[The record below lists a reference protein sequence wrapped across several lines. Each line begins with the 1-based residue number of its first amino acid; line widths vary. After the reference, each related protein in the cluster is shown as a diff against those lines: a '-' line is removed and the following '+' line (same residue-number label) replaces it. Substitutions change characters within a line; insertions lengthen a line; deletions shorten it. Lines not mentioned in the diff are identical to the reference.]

1 MWESRCVGTR
11 RGAQAHS
18 QGGLGMRPGERSVV
32 SSLIHVLTYLC
43 EHVSS
48 KSYTTNP
55 SVMSFEIN
63 PLCHPSFSIR
73 THHYKH
79 TNLHASTHTYI
90 FIPHMQE
97 YFKRYDAD
105 TSVSTSVVEIS
116 PVSTTRPSI
125 PAPTRSPIP
134 PVSLSS
140 TLDVQPRSEPAMSVH
155 F

>member
-1 MWESRCVGTR
+1 MWESRCVGTC
-11 RGAQAHS
+11 RGVQAHS
-18 QGGLGMRPGERSVV
+18 QAGLGMRPGECSVV
-32 SSLIHVLTYLC
+32 SPLIHVLTYWC
-43 EHVSS
+43 EHVSN
-48 KSYTTNP
+48 KSYITNP

-63 PLCHPSFSIR
+63 PLCHHHFPF
-73 THHYKH
+73 THTH
-79 TNLHASTHTYI
+79 TCTQTYI
-90 FIPHMQE
+90 FIPRMQE

-140 TLDVQPRSEPAMSVH
+140 TLEVHPRSDPALSVH